1 MLILDLLSY
10 DMKKQIELLRLAKQV
25 QALAE
30 NGNHFSEN
38 DYDLE
43 RYASLEEI
51 ALRMISLISGL
62 SGETI
67 ALATPERNG
76 YRTPKVDVRCVIFN
90 DRDEILMVKERIDSC
105 WSLPGGWCDVGYTP
119 SEVAEKEAFEEA
131 GIRVKAG
138 RLLAVFDKKCHDH
151 PEDLF
156 YAYKIFVECRPESL
170 ELATGMETLDVGFFA
185 RNALPE
191 LSTPRNTAGQ
201 IDRMF
206 EFRLGHLQ
214 WPLLD

>member
-1 MLILDLLSY
+1 
-10 DMKKQIELLRLAKQV
+10 MKQQVELLRLAKQV

-30 NGNHFSEN
+30 NGLHFSEN
-38 DYDLE
+38 DYDLD

-62 SGETI
+62 SDETI

-119 SEVAEKEAFEEA
+119 TEVAEKEAFEEA
-131 GIRVKAG
+131 GIRVRAG

-156 YAYKIFVECRPESL
+156 YAYKIFVECKAENFDL
-170 ELATGMETLDVGFFA
+170 NTGMETLDVGFFA
-185 RNALPE
+185 RNDLPE

-206 EFRLGHLQ
+206 EFHHGQLQ
-214 WPLLD
+214 WPIVD